1 MAELAGLILAAGVSS
16 RMGAFKP
23 MLKVD
28 GQTMVRRVADMMRR
42 AGADPIAVVTGYH
55 SQALERHLTG
65 VLFIRNEHYYGTQ
78 MLDSLLLGLE
88 GLPEDVRRVLVSPA
102 DIPLVEPG
110 TVDALLAAEGDFVRP
125 LFQGTPGHP
134 VVLSR
139 SLLPALRSYGG
150 EGGLKGAVGALGIP
164 VTDVAV
170 DDRGTALDSD
180 TRDEYAAL
188 LKYRRQQTNRPQP
201 LQLDL
206 RLGLQAETG
215 FFTPRCAQFLELIQ
229 TTGSML
235 NACHCMHMSYSKGWT
250 TINEMERQLG
260 YPVLIRSQGGS
271 NGGGSSLTEQGAALL
286 SAYRRLQEDVQAYSQ
301 AAFEKY
307 FPRDHKLGGKN
318 DANAISTDEPAPG
331 PG

>member
-23 MLKVD
+23 MLTVD

-65 VLFIRNEHYYGTQ
+65 VLFIRNELYYGTQ

-150 EGGLKGAVGALGIP
+150 ESGLKGAVGALGIP

-206 RLGLQAETG
+206 HLGLQAETG

-271 NGGGSSLTEQGAALL
+271 NGGGSSLTEQGTALL

-307 FPRDHKLGGKN
+307 FPCDHKLGGKN
-318 DANAISTDEPAPG
+318 DANAISTDESAPG